1 MTAHY
6 TTPPTRLSGSTPSG
20 YDILASGIAGIELSY
35 ALERRL
41 TDRERAASTHIPVE
55 TRSPSRVRG
64 WLGTHLI
71 HVGQVISG
79 ADAHERAAV
88 PAASPQLG
96 TS

>member
-6 TTPPTRLSGSTPSG
+6 TIRPARTSGSTPSA
-20 YDILASGIAGIELSY
+20 YDTLTPGIAGINLGY

-41 TDRERAASTHIPVE
+41 ADREQAASTRNPREI
-55 TRSPSRVRG
+55 RRPSRVRE

-71 HVGQVISG
+71 HAGQVISG
-79 ADAHERAAV
+79 ADADERAAA
-88 PAASPQLG
+88 PASTPRLG